1 MSNFLYLLPI
11 VANVKLFPQLVSHW
25 KQPTLLHTYRIYL
38 KSLWNDSEIS
48 RCLSVWQWLE
58 PWPGRFCTF
67 AWCPH
72 LAPSPHHSTSN
83 VLQLHHCTSVLFR
96 CVSISWIH
104 VIIGISWTYLG
115 HILGMSW
122 EYLDHITGILL
133 AYLGHILSIFWPF
146 WHSPS
151 ASNLSIFGIF
161 SCNLQEKYRRV
172 KDSCTNIMKTIAGTY

>member
-1 MSNFLYLLPI
+1 MILRYQDVCLFDSGWNLDQDVSAHLLDVLI
-11 VANVKLFPQLVSHW
+11 
-25 KQPTLLHTYRIYL
+25 
-38 KSLWNDSEIS
+38 
-48 RCLSVWQWLE
+48 WL
-58 PWPGRFCTF
+58 PVRTTAHPM
-67 AWCPH
+67 
-72 LAPSPHHSTSN
+72 
-83 VLQLHHCTSVLFR
+83 LQLHHCTSVLFR

-172 KDSCTNIMKTIAGTY
+172 KDSCTNIMKTIAGTYYFLHKMFFSIFGDYNDFCAMVYRI